1 MEKQQPKPLAAVSSA
16 VPEKERGKLAG
27 YAEVIPLPPDPN
39 LPEAVAAHPDMILCE
54 VAGTLFFSRR
64 YAEAYPALIRE
75 IAEKSGK
82 PVVLSDAP
90 RSPVYP
96 EDAGCNAFVWERED
110 GVPLL
115 VGRLDILFPEI
126 PHKAEEEG
134 IRAVHVRQGY
144 AACSCI
150 PLPSM
155 LLTSDWGIMRA
166 LRTYSDAVCWV
177 PSDGILLPGYDQGFL
192 GGASGVL
199 RGDKGAEVFFFGDP
213 SSMEYAET
221 LSRMLDAAG
230 ADFHLLAEDHP
241 LTDRGGIRFIHPEP
255 ERESG
260 TTVR

>member
-1 MEKQQPKPLAAVSSA
+1 MDKAQPKPLAAVSSA
-16 VPEKERGKLAG
+16 VPEKERGKLAK
-27 YAEVIPLPPDPN
+27 YAEVIPLPPDPD
-39 LPEAVAAHPDMILCE
+39 LPEPVAAHPDMILCE
-54 VAGTLFFSRR
+54 IWGTLFFSRR

-82 PVVLSDAP
+82 TVLLSDAP

-110 GVPLL
+110 EDSLL
-115 VGRLDILFPEI
+115 IGRLDILFPEI
-126 PHKAEEEG
+126 LRKAEEEG

-144 AACSCI
+144 AACSCL
-150 PLPSM
+150 PLPSV

-166 LRTYSDAVCWV
+166 LKPYSDAVYWV
-177 PSDGILLPGYDQGFL
+177 PSDGILLPGSDQGFL

-199 RGDKGAEVFFFGDP
+199 RGEEEAEVFFFGDP

-221 LSRMLDAAG
+221 LSRMLDAAR

-241 LTDRGGIRFIHPEP
+241 LTDRGGIRFI
-255 ERESG
+255 RKG
-260 TTVR
+260 TR

>member
-1 MEKQQPKPLAAVSSA
+1 MEKTLPKPLAAVSSA
-16 VPEKERGKLAG
+16 VPEKERGKLSE
-27 YAEVIPLPPDPN
+27 YADVIPLPPDPD
-39 LPEAVAAHPDMILCE
+39 LPEPVAAHPDMILCE
-54 VAGTLFFSRR
+54 VSGTLFFSRR
-64 YAEAYPALIRE
+64 YAETYPALIRE

-82 PVVLSDAP
+82 TVLLSDAP

-110 GVPLL
+110 GNPLL

-126 PHKAEEEG
+126 PQKAREAG

-144 AACSCI
+144 AACSSL
-150 PLPSM
+150 PLPSV
-155 LLTSDWGIMRA
+155 LLTSDWGITRA
-166 LRTYSDAVCWV
+166 LRPYSDAVVWV

-199 RGDKGAEVFFFGDP
+199 RGEEGAEVFFFGDP
-213 SSMEYAET
+213 SCMEYAET

-241 LTDRGGIRFIHPEP
+241 LTDRGGIRFIHSVYA
-255 ERESG
+255 SG
-260 TTVR
+260 STVR